1 MKKNRMLIAY
11 TFILLTVL
19 ALFVWNEYHEPDFKD
34 VQYVMYLGT
43 NDKDSDSPVFP
54 HEEAKLKLDEV
65 LTKYFSGWTI
75 QEANGGWTNED
86 GRISHEYTLVIYL
99 SDTTKAKVHEASDE
113 LIKTFNQS
121 SVLIHENPTRKE
133 FYSGGK

>member
-11 TFILLTVL
+11 TLILVIVA
-19 ALFVWNEYHEPDFKD
+19 ALFVWNESQDFNET
-34 VQYVMYLGT
+34 QYVLYLGT
-43 NDKDSDSPVFP
+43 NDKDSDSPVFSN
-54 HEEAKLKLDEV
+54 EEAKLKLDEV
-65 LTKYFSGWTI
+65 LAKYFSGWTI
-75 QEANGGWTNED
+75 QEANGGWTGED
-86 GRISHEYTLVIYL
+86 GKVYHEYTLVIYL

-121 SVLIHENPTRKE
+121 SILIHENPTRKE